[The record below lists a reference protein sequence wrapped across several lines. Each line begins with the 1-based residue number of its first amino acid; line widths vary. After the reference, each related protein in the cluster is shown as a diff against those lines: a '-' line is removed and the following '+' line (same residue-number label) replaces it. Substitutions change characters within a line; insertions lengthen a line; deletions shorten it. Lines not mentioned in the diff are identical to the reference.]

1 MDKQSLFKR
10 LTALVVFIFLLNTI
24 ASKFYW
30 YSSIW
35 WFDMPM
41 HFMGGLFLGL
51 LFIYLFSSK
60 DVAKTEVLKILFW
73 VLLFGIFW
81 EFFELYFVNH
91 IADNPFNLLDTS
103 SDIFF
108 DLAGGCVALVY
119 LSNKIMNPAQ
129 NNVQLK

>member
-1 MDKQSLFKR
+1 
-10 LTALVVFIFLLNTI
+10 
-24 ASKFYW
+24 
-30 YSSIW
+30 
-35 WFDMPM
+35 
-41 HFMGGLFLGL
+41 MGGLFLGL